1 MSAVVHP
8 MFMHFL
14 TAPISC
20 TIKLSILINN
30 GGTMF
35 LYFQLCLYI
44 AVTMS
49 YYPIVRYLT
58 PSVQTLLQGLSLS
71 LDLAHLSF

>member
-8 MFMHFL
+8 MSMHVL
-14 TAPISC
+14 TALISC

-35 LYFQLCLYI
+35 LYFQLYLYI

-49 YYPIVRYLT
+49 YYPIVRYLRPYG
-58 PSVQTLLQGLSLS
+58 PSCE
-71 LDLAHLSF
+71 D